1 MSRAAST
8 SRSFFYLA
16 NKSSGGKSMGIRNA
30 RSERALAELLKKDKQ
45 TLVRTWKLPDWAS
58 NEVEMSLKDHAA
70 FDAQIAQLVSR
81 GVTLTEAL
89 EVAAG
94 VVSKPNRDRID
105 RLRNLVAQGTSFADA
120 CKQVG
125 SFDTVTIAT
134 YRAAEKTGDL
144 AGACDSLAKS
154 ARRQLEVSGK
164 AATLMIYPAIVLT
177 LALLAALVMIIVVV
191 PMIGNSLIRAGLE
204 LPGITQVLLTMGNFL
219 QANLIPFLVGL
230 MLLVICVFLFRAG
243 LVKLGLQFTRRA
255 PFVRDVVMEQE
266 LTRFFAV
273 MSSMSRSGIPLGDA
287 LQVSSAAI
295 THPDLNRDLQRMRL
309 RLIEGGVFRNL
320 IEKVGT
326 LPEST
331 RRLLIA
337 ADQGGDLED
346 AFNALAEDHAAEVDK
361 KTARL
366 MAVLEPL
373 LIVLLFLIVGTIIL
387 AIMMPM
393 FSMAGGT
400 L

>member
-1 MSRAAST
+1 
-8 SRSFFYLA
+8 
-16 NKSSGGKSMGIRNA
+16 MGIRSA
-30 RSERALAELLKKDKQ
+30 RSERALAEYLRKEKQ
-45 TLVRTWKLPDWAS
+45 VLERTWALPNWA
-58 NEVEMSLKDHAA
+58 NAEIEMSLKDHAE

-81 GVTLTEAL
+81 GVPLTDAL

-105 RLRNLVAQGTSFADA
+105 RLRNLVSQGTSFADA

-125 SFDTVTIAT
+125 SFDTVTVAI

-144 AGACDSLAKS
+144 AGACQSLSQS
-154 ARRQLEVSGK
+154 ARRQLEVTGK

-177 LALLAALVMIIVVV
+177 LALAAAMTMIILVV
-191 PMIGNSLIRAGLE
+191 PMIGNSLSKAGLD
-204 LPGITQVLLTMGNFL
+204 LPLITQLLLRLGNFL
-219 QANLIPFLVGL
+219 QANIIPFGGGL
-230 MLLVICVFLFRAG
+230 LLIIICAFLFRAG
-243 LVKLGLQFTRRA
+243 LIKFGIKLTRTA
-255 PFVRDVVMEQE
+255 PFVRDVVMQQE

-287 LQVSSAAI
+287 LHVSSAAI
-295 THPDLNRDLQRMRL
+295 THPALNKDLQRLRL

-320 IEKVGT
+320 IAKVES

-346 AFNALAEDHAAEVDK
+346 AFDALARDHAQEVDK

-366 MAVLEPL
+366 MAILEPM
-373 LIVLLFLIVGTIIL
+373 LIVILFLIVGTIIL

-393 FSMAGGT
+393 FAMAGGAI
-400 L
+400 

>member
-8 SRSFFYLA
+8 SSSFLYLA
-16 NKSSGGKSMGIRNA
+16 SKSSGGKLMGIKSA
-30 RSERALAELLKKDKQ
+30 RSERALAEQLRKEKQ
-45 TLVRTWKLPDWAS
+45 VLVRTWKLPDWANS
-58 NEVEMSLKDHAA
+58 VPEMSLKDHAE

-105 RLRNLVAQGTSFADA
+105 RLRHLVSQGTSFADA

-125 SFDTVTIAT
+125 SFDTVTVAT

-144 AGACDSLAKS
+144 AGACKALALS

-177 LALLAALVMIIVVV
+177 LALAAALVMIIIVV
-191 PMIGNSLIRAGLE
+191 PMIGNSLEKAGVT
-204 LPGITQVLLTMGNFL
+204 LPFITRFLLNLGNFL
-219 QANLIPFLVGL
+219 QANLIPFGIAAIVGL
-230 MLLVICVFLFRAG
+230 VLVFLFRSA
-243 LVKLGLQFTRRA
+243 LGKVAITVTRNA
-255 PFVRDVVMEQE
+255 PFVRDVVMQQE
-266 LTRFFAV
+266 LTRFFSV

-287 LQVSSAAI
+287 LQISSAAI
-295 THPDLNRDLQRMRL
+295 THPKLNRDLQRMRL

-320 IEKVGT
+320 IMKVDS

-331 RRLLIA
+331 RRLLVA

-346 AFNALAEDHAAEVDK
+346 AFNALALDHAAEVDK

-366 MAVLEPL
+366 MAILEPA
-373 LIVLLFLIVGTIIL
+373 LIVLLFLIVGSIIL
-387 AIMMPM
+387 AIMLPM
-393 FSMAGGT
+393 FSMAGGA

>member
-1 MSRAAST
+1 
-8 SRSFFYLA
+8 
-16 NKSSGGKSMGIRNA
+16 MGIRNA
-30 RSERALAELLKKDKQ
+30 RSERALAEILKKDKQ
-45 TLVRTWKLPDWAS
+45 TLVRTWKLPDWAGS
-58 NEVEMSLKDHAA
+58 EVEMSLKDHAA

-105 RLRNLVAQGTSFADA
+105 RLRHLVSQGTSFADA

-164 AATLMIYPAIVLT
+164 AATLVIYPAIVLI
-177 LALLAALVMIIVVV
+177 LALAAALVMIIVVV

-204 LPGITQVLLTMGNFL
+204 LPAVTRVLLGLGNFL
-219 QANLIPFLVGL
+219 QANIIPSAVGL
-230 MLLVICVFLFRAG
+230 VLLIIFAFLFRST
-243 LVKLGLQFTRRA
+243 LIKLGIQLTRRA

-287 LQVSSAAI
+287 LHVSSAAI

-320 IEKVGT
+320 VMKVSS

-331 RRLLIA
+331 RRLLVA

-393 FSMAGGT
+393 FAMAGGA

>member
-1 MSRAAST
+1 
-8 SRSFFYLA
+8 
-16 NKSSGGKSMGIRNA
+16 MGIRNA
-30 RSERALAELLKKDKQ
+30 RSERALAEILKKDKQ
-45 TLVRTWKLPDWAS
+45 TLVRTWKLPDWAGS
-58 NEVEMSLKDHAA
+58 EVEMSLKDHAA

-105 RLRNLVAQGTSFADA
+105 RLRHLVSQGTSFADA

-164 AATLMIYPAIVLT
+164 AATLVIYPAIVLI
-177 LALLAALVMIIVVV
+177 LALAAALVMIVVVV

-204 LPGITQVLLTMGNFL
+204 LPAVTRVLLGLGNFL
-219 QANLIPFLVGL
+219 QANIIPSAVGL
-230 MLLVICVFLFRAG
+230 VLLIIFAFLFRSA
-243 LVKLGLQFTRRA
+243 LVKLGIQLTRRA

-287 LQVSSAAI
+287 LHVSSAAI

-320 IEKVGT
+320 VMKVNS

-331 RRLLIA
+331 RRLLVA

-346 AFNALAEDHAAEVDK
+346 AFNALAEDLAAEVDK

-393 FSMAGGT
+393 FSMAGGA

>member
-8 SRSFFYLA
+8 SRSFFYVA
-16 NKSSGGKSMGIRNA
+16 STPKGGKAMGIKAA
-30 RSERALAELLKKDKQ
+30 RSERALAEQLRKEKQ
-45 TLVRTWKLPDWAS
+45 VLVRTWALPGWANS
-58 NEVEMSLKDHAA
+58 EHEMSLRDHAE

-81 GVTLTEAL
+81 GVPLTEAL

-94 VVSKPNRDRID
+94 VVSKPNRERIE
-105 RLRNLVAQGTSFADA
+105 RLRHIVAQGTSFADA

-144 AGACDSLAKS
+144 AGACRSLSLS

-177 LALLAALVMIIVVV
+177 LALAAALVMIIVVV
-191 PMIGNSLIRAGLE
+191 PMIGNSLQTAGVT
-204 LPGITQVLLTMGNFL
+204 LPGITRFLLNIGNFL
-219 QANLIPFLVGL
+219 RANLIPFGL
-230 MLLVICVFLFRAG
+230 AVVVLIVLAVLFRGA
-243 LVKLGLQFTRRA
+243 LAAIAVRITRSA

-287 LQVSSAAI
+287 LHVSSAAI
-295 THPDLNRDLQRMRL
+295 THPKLNRDLQRMRL

-320 IEKVGT
+320 IMQVQT
-326 LPEST
+326 LPEAT
-331 RRLLIA
+331 RRLLVA
-337 ADQGGDLED
+337 ADQGGDLDD
-346 AFNALAEDHAAEVDK
+346 AFNALAEDHAAAVEK

-366 MAVLEPL
+366 MAALEPL
-373 LIVLLFLIVGTIIL
+373 LIVLLFLIVGTIIIS
-387 AIMMPM
+387 IMLPM
-393 FSMAGGT
+393 FSMAGGA

>member
-1 MSRAAST
+1 
-8 SRSFFYLA
+8 
-16 NKSSGGKSMGIRNA
+16 MGIRNA

-45 TLVRTWKLPDWAS
+45 VLVRTWKLPNWAS
-58 NEVEMSLKDHAA
+58 SEVEMSLKDHAA

-105 RLRNLVAQGTSFADA
+105 RLRNQVAQGTSFADA

-164 AATLMIYPAIVLT
+164 AATLMIYPAIVLA
-177 LALLAALVMIIVVV
+177 LALLAALTMIIFVV
-191 PMIGNSLIRAGLE
+191 PMIGNSLIKAGME
-204 LPGITQVLLTMGNFL
+204 LPGITKMLLGLGNFL
-219 QANLIPFLVGL
+219 QANLIPFGIGAV
-230 MLLVICVFLFRAG
+230 LLIVFAFLFRSN
-243 LVKLGLQFTRRA
+243 LIKLGIKATRRA

-287 LQVSSAAI
+287 LHVSSAAI

-309 RLIEGGVFRNL
+309 RLIEGGVFRTL
-320 IEKVGT
+320 IQKVES

-331 RRLLIA
+331 RRLLVA

-346 AFNALAEDHAAEVDK
+346 AFNSLAEDHAAGVDK

-373 LIVLLFLIVGTIIL
+373 LIVLLFVIVGTIIL
-387 AIMMPM
+387 AIMLPM
-393 FSMAGGT
+393 FSMAGGA

>member
-1 MSRAAST
+1 
-8 SRSFFYLA
+8 
-16 NKSSGGKSMGIRNA
+16 MGIRSA
-30 RSERALAELLKKDKQ
+30 RSERALAETLRKDKQ
-45 TLVRTWKLPDWAS
+45 VLIRTWSLPAWADS
-58 NEVEMSLKDHAA
+58 THEMSLKDHAE

-105 RLRNLVAQGTSFADA
+105 RLRHLVSQGTSFADG

-125 SFDTVTIAT
+125 SFDTVTIAI

-144 AGACDSLAKS
+144 AGACRSLALS

-177 LALLAALVMIIVVV
+177 LALTAALVMIIVVV
-191 PMIGNSLIRAGLE
+191 PMIGNSLEKA
-204 LPGITQVLLTMGNFL
+204 GITLPFITRFLLTIGNFL
-219 QANLIPFLVGL
+219 QGNLIPFAIGAMALV
-230 MLLVICVFLFRAG
+230 VAAFLFRGA
-243 LVKLGLQFTRRA
+243 LAKLAIQITRNA
-255 PFVRDVVMEQE
+255 PFVRDVVMQQE
-266 LTRFFAV
+266 LTRFFSV

-295 THPDLNRDLQRMRL
+295 THPKLTRDLQRMRL

-320 IEKVGT
+320 IEKVES
-326 LPEST
+326 LPEAT
-331 RRLLIA
+331 RRLLVA
-337 ADQGGDLED
+337 ADQGGDLDD
-346 AFNALAEDHAAEVDK
+346 AFDALAKDHASEVDK

-366 MAVLEPL
+366 MAMLEPL
-373 LIVLLFLIVGTIIL
+373 LIVILFLIVGSIIIS
-387 AIMMPM
+387 IMLPM
-393 FSMAGGT
+393 FSMAGGA

>member
-1 MSRAAST
+1 MSPAATS

-16 NKSSGGKSMGIRNA
+16 NKSSGGKTMGVRSA
-30 RSERALAELLKKDKQ
+30 RSERALAELLRKDKQ
-45 TLVRTWKLPDWAS
+45 TLVRTWKIPDWAS
-58 NEVEMSLKDHAA
+58 SEPQMTLKDHAA

-81 GVTLTEAL
+81 GVPLTEAL

-105 RLRNLVAQGTSFADA
+105 RLRNQVAQGTSFADA
-120 CKQVG
+120 CKLVG
-125 SFDTVTIAT
+125 SFDTVTVAT

-144 AGACDSLAKS
+144 AGACESLAKS

-177 LALLAALVMIIVVV
+177 LAVMAALVMIILVV
-191 PMIGNSLIRAGLE
+191 PMIGNSLSKAGMA
-204 LPGITQVLLTMGNFL
+204 LPWITNVLVSLGNFL
-219 QANLIPFLVGL
+219 QANILPFVGIIVVLIVLAL
-230 MLLVICVFLFRAG
+230 LFRDS
-243 LVKLGLQFTRRA
+243 LIKLGIKATRRA

-287 LQVSSAAI
+287 LQVSSGAI

-320 IEKVGT
+320 ILKVET

-331 RRLLIA
+331 RRLLVA

-346 AFNALAEDHAAEVDK
+346 AFNALANDHAAEVDK

-373 LIVLLFLIVGTIIL
+373 LIVLLFVIVGTIIL
-387 AIMMPM
+387 AIMLPM
-393 FSMAGGT
+393 FSMASGA

>member
-1 MSRAAST
+1 
-8 SRSFFYLA
+8 
-16 NKSSGGKSMGIRNA
+16 MGIRNA
-30 RSERALAELLKKDKQ
+30 RSERALAEILKKDKQ
-45 TLVRTWKLPDWAS
+45 TLVRTWKLPSWAS

-105 RLRNLVAQGTSFADA
+105 RLRNQVAQGTSFADA

-134 YRAAEKTGDL
+134 YRAAERTGDL

-177 LALLAALVMIIVVV
+177 LAIIAALVMIIIVV
-191 PMIGNSLIRAGLE
+191 PMIGNSLLKAGIE
-204 LPGITQVLLTMGNFL
+204 LPGITRVLLGLGNFL
-219 QANLIPFLVGL
+219 QANFIPFGIGA
-230 MLLVICVFLFRAG
+230 LLLIICAFLFRAG
-243 LVKLGLQFTRRA
+243 LIKIGIKMTRSA

-295 THPDLNRDLQRMRL
+295 THPELNRDLQRMRL

-320 IEKVGT
+320 IQKVET

-331 RRLLIA
+331 RRLLVA

-346 AFNALAEDHAAEVDK
+346 AFNALAEDHAAGVDK

-393 FSMAGGT
+393 FSMAGGA